1 MALKILIKCGRIRY
15 SMEFIKDMFLFIK
28 ERKKWWL
35 APVILVLLILGVLIV
50 IGGGTAAAPF
60 IYTIF

>member
-1 MALKILIKCGRIRY
+1 MSQMTLVR
-15 SMEFIKDMFLFIK
+15 EFWLFMR

-35 APVILVLLILGVLIV
+35 MPIV
-50 IGGGTAAAPF
+50 IVMVLVGMLLVFAQGSALAPF

>member
-1 MALKILIKCGRIRY
+1 MGLITELWAF
-15 SMEFIKDMFLFIK
+15 MK

-35 APVILVLLILGVLIV
+35 LPVIVVMVVMGALLVFAQGSAL
-50 IGGGTAAAPF
+50 APF